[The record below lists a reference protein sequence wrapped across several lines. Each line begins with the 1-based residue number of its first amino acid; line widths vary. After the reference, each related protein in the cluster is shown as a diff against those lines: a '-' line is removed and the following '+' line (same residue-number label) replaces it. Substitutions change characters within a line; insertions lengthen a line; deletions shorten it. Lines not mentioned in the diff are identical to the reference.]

1 MTVRQYATFH
11 VAGQFFGIDVA
22 HVQEVLRF
30 AGCTRLP
37 LAPPAVRGLIN
48 LRGQVITALDL
59 RVRLGLP
66 PRTEDDPVTV
76 VIRVDDDVVSLL
88 VDAIDEVLEL
98 SDEEFEP
105 LPETVAGPAR
115 ELVTGACPLEGR
127 LLLALDVRRAV
138 ESIETQRAGAGR
150 QERR

>member
-1 MTVRQYATFH
+1 MAVRQYTTFH
-11 VAGQFFGIDVA
+11 VAGQFFGVDVV

-48 LRGQVITALDL
+48 LRGQVITAVDL
-59 RVRLGLP
+59 RIRLGLAVP
-66 PRTEDDPVTV
+66 EDDDPVTV
-76 VIRVDDDVVSLL
+76 VIRVDEDVVSLL

-98 SDEEFEP
+98 PDEQFEP
-105 LPETVAGPAR
+105 PPETLQGPGR

-127 LLLALDVRRAV
+127 LLLALDVHRAV
-138 ESIETQRAGAGR
+138 ESIETTRSGR
-150 QERR
+150 NDRR